1 MRLME
6 PPDGR
11 PWLLIGL
18 FTISVCLNVVLVAM
32 LWGGPERATE
42 PSGPDTE
49 ALAQTDAV
57 EAIAGGDV
65 EAAEALD
72 PEPEPTPQ
80 DIDPNLEV
88 ITANVVH
95 SLARTFQSASPDRG
109 DAIAAVYARLFAWD
123 LDLRRDLQAGDGVG
137 IVYDPRGEH
146 PEVHAA
152 TYRSQKRGEVFR
164 AYRFQAAGDVY
175 PSWWDAE
182 GREVPRRLV
191 GGPIEQYAQVTALLK
206 DRPSHKGMDFKANEG
221 TPVIAARA
229 ATVMRVNWN
238 VANNGLCVEL
248 RYDDGVVARMLHLSE
263 VGVKVGQAVGQGV
276 QVGRVGNTGRSTAAH
291 LHYELERGGRIIDPV
306 DYHGVRRRDLTDDDR
321 MSLQRGL
328 GAMDAMLSAPDAG

>member
-1 MRLME
+1 
-6 PPDGR
+6 
-11 PWLLIGL
+11 
-18 FTISVCLNVVLVAM
+18 VLVTL
-32 LWGGPERATE
+32 LWGGPERAAD
-42 PSGPDTE
+42 PPDLDTE
-49 ALAQTDAV
+49 ALV
-57 EAIAGGDV
+57 ETEVVEPGPGSDV
-65 EAAEALD
+65 QEPEALD
-72 PEPEPTPQ
+72 PELEPTPQ

-88 ITANVVH
+88 ITAHVVH
-95 SLARTFQSASPDRG
+95 SLARTFQSASPERG

-123 LDLRRDLQAGDGVG
+123 LDLRRDLQAGDAVG

-152 TYRSQKRGEVFR
+152 TYRSQKRGELFR

-191 GGPIEQYAQVTALLK
+191 GGPIEHYAQVTALLK

-221 TPVIAARA
+221 TPVVAALA
-229 ATVMRVNWN
+229 GTVMRVNWN
-238 VANNGLCVEL
+238 VANNGYCVEL

-263 VGVKVGQAVGQGV
+263 VDVKAGQSVRQGV
-276 QVGRVGNTGRSTAAH
+276 QVGKVGNTGRSTAAH
-291 LHYELERGGRIIDPV
+291 LHYELERAGRIIDPV

-321 MSLQRGL
+321 ALLQRGQ
-328 GAMDAMLSAPDAG
+328 GAMDAMLSVLDAG

>member
-18 FTISVCLNVVLVAM
+18 FTISVGLNVVLVTM
-32 LWGGPERATE
+32 LWGGPDREAE
-42 PSGPDTE
+42 PSG
-49 ALAQTDAV
+49 V
-57 EAIAGGDV
+57 G
-65 EAAEALD
+65 AEALVEAD
-72 PEPEPTPQ
+72 VVEPGPEGEVEEPQALEPEPEPTPQ

-95 SLARTFQSASPDRG
+95 SLARTFQSASPERG

-123 LDLRRDLQAGDGVG
+123 LDLRRDLQAGDAVGV
-137 IVYDPRGEH
+137 VYDPRGEH

-152 TYRSQKRGEVFR
+152 TYRSQKRGELFR
-164 AYRFQAAGDVY
+164 AYRFKAVDDVY
-175 PSWWDAE
+175 PSWWDDE

-206 DRPSHKGMDFKANEG
+206 DRPSHKGMDFKADEG
-221 TPVIAARA
+221 TPVIAAHA
-229 ATVMRVNWN
+229 GTVTRINWN
-238 VANNGLCVEL
+238 VANNGYCVEL

-263 VGVKVGQAVGQGV
+263 VDVKAGQAVRQGFHI
-276 QVGRVGNTGRSTAAH
+276 GKVGNTGRSTAAH
-291 LHYELERGGRIIDPV
+291 LHYELERAGKIIDPV
-306 DYHGVRRRDLTDDDR
+306 DYHGVRRRNLTDDDR
-321 MSLQRGL
+321 ALLQRGQE
-328 GAMDAMLSAPDAG
+328 AMDAVLSSPDAG